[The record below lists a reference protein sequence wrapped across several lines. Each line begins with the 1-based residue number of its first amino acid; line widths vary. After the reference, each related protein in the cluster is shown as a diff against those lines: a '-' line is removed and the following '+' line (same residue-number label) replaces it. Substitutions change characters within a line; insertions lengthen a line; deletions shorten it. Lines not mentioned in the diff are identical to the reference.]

1 LNPLSLY
8 FYYSA
13 QILFW
18 ILCVNTVDSAQ
29 GQIQTFPLPSIS
41 QSPAIKITSPHNGD
55 NVTVREPVYVTGV
68 SSDDELTNCQ
78 VSIITNNL
86 KPYHD
91 VNATGKSGGKDYSTW
106 SFTEGTELKIG
117 SNKITSKIACMENAM
132 NSTKW
137 YSINVTGV
145 NRPDDL
151 DGKNKI
157 NEYINN
163 SNVNHSRQVISG
175 DRDILP
181 QQQVLTANNFT
192 LIQQQTVSPSST
204 SRPPVADAGADQT
217 VKDNSVVILDGTK
230 SKDAYGNITSYSWVQ
245 LAGGA
250 DVKLSNAYSSI
261 AKLKIP
267 NLKEDELL
275 KFKLTVVD
283 NNNLSSSDITN
294 VLVKPTFQSN
304 SKDVPCERIGI
315 TTDC

>member
-1 LNPLSLY
+1 MN
-8 FYYSA
+8 
-13 QILFW
+13 
-18 ILCVNTVDSAQ
+18 SAQ

-41 QSPAIKITSPHNGD
+41 KLPAVKITFPHSGD
-55 NVTVREPVYVTGV
+55 NVTVQEPLHVIGD
-68 SSDDELTNCQ
+68 SSDDDLTNCQ

-106 SFTEGTELKIG
+106 SFTEGPELKIG
-117 SNKITSKIACMENAM
+117 SNKITSKIACAENAM

-145 NRPDDL
+145 NRPDVN
-151 DGKNKI
+151 NKI
-157 NEYINN
+157 NAYVNN
-163 SNVNHSRQVISG
+163 SNVNHSRQIISG
-175 DRDILP
+175 ERDILP
-181 QQQVLTANNFT
+181 QQQVMTSNNFT
-192 LIQQQTVSPSST
+192 LTQKRTVSPSST

-217 VKDNSVVILDGTK
+217 VKDNSVVTLDGTK

-294 VLVKPTFQSN
+294 ILVKPTFQSN

-315 TTDC
+315 TNAC

>member
-1 LNPLSLY
+1 LNLFWLY
-8 FYYSA
+8 LYYSA

-18 ILCVNTVDSAQ
+18 ILCVNTINSAQ

-41 QSPAIKITSPHNGD
+41 KLPAIKITFPHNGD
-55 NVTVREPVYVTGV
+55 NVTVHEPLHVTGV
-68 SSDDELTNCQ
+68 SNDDELTNCQ

-106 SFTEGTELKIG
+106 SFTEGPELKIG
-117 SNKITSKIACMENAM
+117 SNKITSKIACMENAV

-145 NRPDDL
+145 NRPD
-151 DGKNKI
+151 GKNKI
-157 NEYINN
+157 NAYVNN
-163 SNVNHSRQVISG
+163 SNDNHSRQIISG
-175 DRDILP
+175 EREILP
-181 QQQVLTANNFT
+181 QQQGMTSNNFT
-192 LIQQQTVSPSST
+192 LTQKQTVSPSST

-217 VKDNSVVILDGTK
+217 VKDNSVVTLDGTK

-275 KFKLTVVD
+275 EFKLTVVD

-294 VLVKPTFQSN
+294 ILVKPTFQSN
-304 SKDVPCERIGI
+304 YKDVPCERIGI
-315 TTDC
+315 TNDC

>member
-1 LNPLSLY
+1 VSV
-8 FYYSA
+8 
-13 QILFW
+13 Q
-18 ILCVNTVDSAQ
+18 
-29 GQIQTFPLPSIS
+29 
-41 QSPAIKITSPHNGD
+41 
-55 NVTVREPVYVTGV
+55 EPVYVTGV

-106 SFTEGTELKIG
+106 SFTEGPELKLG

-145 NRPDDL
+145 NRS
-151 DGKNKI
+151 DGKNKL
-157 NEYINN
+157 NAYVNN
-163 SNVNHSRQVISG
+163 SNDNHSRQIISG
-175 DRDILP
+175 ESDILP
-181 QQQVLTANNFT
+181 QQQVMTSNNFT
-192 LIQQQTVSPSST
+192 LTQKQTINPSST

-217 VKDNSVVILDGTK
+217 VKDNSVVTLDGTK

-275 KFKLTVVD
+275 EFKLTVVD
-283 NNNLSSSDITN
+283 TNNLSSSDITN
-294 VLVKPTFQSN
+294 ILVKPTFQSN

-315 TTDC
+315 TNDC

>member
-1 LNPLSLY
+1 MNPLSLY
-8 FYYSA
+8 FYFSA

-18 ILCVNTVDSAQ
+18 ILCVNIINSAQ

-41 QSPAIKITSPHNGD
+41 KIPAVKITFPHNGD
-55 NVTVREPVYVTGV
+55 NVTVQEPVHVTGV
-68 SSDDELTNCQ
+68 SSDNELTNCQ

-91 VNATGKSGGKDYSTW
+91 VNATGKSGVKDYSTW
-106 SFTEGTELKIG
+106 SFTEGPELKIG

-145 NRPDDL
+145 NRPD
-151 DGKNKI
+151 GNNKI
-157 NEYINN
+157 NAYVNN
-163 SNVNHSRQVISG
+163 SNDNHSRQIISG
-175 DRDILP
+175 ERDILP
-181 QQQVLTANNFT
+181 QQQVMTSNNFSLT
-192 LIQQQTVSPSST
+192 QKQTVSQSST
-204 SRPPVADAGADQT
+204 ASPPIADAGADQT
-217 VKDNSVVILDGTK
+217 VKDNSVVTLDGTK
-230 SKDAYGNITSYSWVQ
+230 SKDVYGNITSYAWVQ

-267 NLKEDELL
+267 NLKEDMLL

-294 VLVKPTFQSN
+294 ILVKPTFQSN

-315 TTDC
+315 TNDC

>member
-1 LNPLSLY
+1 MN
-8 FYYSA
+8 
-13 QILFW
+13 
-18 ILCVNTVDSAQ
+18 SAQ

-41 QSPAIKITSPHNGD
+41 KLPAVKITFPHSGD
-55 NVTVREPVYVTGV
+55 NVTVQEPLHVIGD
-68 SSDDELTNCQ
+68 SSDDDLTNCQ

-106 SFTEGTELKIG
+106 SFTEGPELKIG
-117 SNKITSKIACMENAM
+117 SNKITSKIACAENAM

-145 NRPDDL
+145 NRPDVN
-151 DGKNKI
+151 NKI
-157 NEYINN
+157 NAYVNN
-163 SNVNHSRQVISG
+163 SNVNHSRQIISG
-175 DRDILP
+175 ERDILP
-181 QQQVLTANNFT
+181 QQQVMTSNNFT
-192 LIQQQTVSPSST
+192 LTQKRTVSPSST

-217 VKDNSVVILDGTK
+217 VKDNSVVTLDGTK

-294 VLVKPTFQSN
+294 ILVNATFQSN
-304 SKDVPCERIGI
+304 SKDVPCEKIGI
-315 TTDC
+315 TNAC

>member
-18 ILCVNTVDSAQ
+18 ILCVNTINSAQ

-41 QSPAIKITSPHNGD
+41 QSPTIKITSPHNGD
-55 NVTVREPVYVTGV
+55 NVTVQEPVYVTGV
-68 SSDDELTNCQ
+68 SSDDELTNCR

-117 SNKITSKIACMENAM
+117 SNKITSKIACAENAM

-145 NRPDDL
+145 NRPD
-151 DGKNKI
+151 GKNKI
-157 NEYINN
+157 NAYVNN
-163 SNVNHSRQVISG
+163 SNDNDSRQIISG
-175 DRDILP
+175 ERDILP
-181 QQQVLTANNFT
+181 QQQVMTSNNFT
-192 LIQQQTVSPSST
+192 LTQKQTVSPSSSST

-217 VKDNSVVILDGTK
+217 VKDNSVVTLDGTK

-250 DVKLSNAYSSI
+250 DVKLSKTYSSI

-267 NLKEDELL
+267 NLKEDMLL

-283 NNNLSSSDITN
+283 TNNLSSSDIIN
-294 VLVKPTFQSN
+294 ILVKPTFQSN

-315 TTDC
+315 TNDC

>member
-1 LNPLSLY
+1 MNLFWLY

-18 ILCVNTVDSAQ
+18 ILCVNTMNSAQ

-41 QSPAIKITSPHNGD
+41 KLPAVKITFPHSGD
-55 NVTVREPVYVTGV
+55 NVTVQEPLHVIGD
-68 SSDDELTNCQ
+68 SSDDDLTNCQ

-106 SFTEGTELKIG
+106 SFTEGPELKIG
-117 SNKITSKIACMENAM
+117 SNKITSKIACSENAM
-132 NSTKW
+132 NYTKW

-145 NRPDDL
+145 NRPDVN
-151 DGKNKI
+151 NKI
-157 NEYINN
+157 NAYVNN
-163 SNVNHSRQVISG
+163 SNVNHSRQIISG
-175 DRDILP
+175 ERDILP
-181 QQQVLTANNFT
+181 QQQVMTSNNFT
-192 LIQQQTVSPSST
+192 LTQKRTVSPSST

-217 VKDNSVVILDGTK
+217 VKDNSVVTLDGTK

-294 VLVKPTFQSN
+294 ILVNATFQSN
-304 SKDVPCERIGI
+304 SKDVPCEKIGI
-315 TTDC
+315 TNAC

>member
-1 LNPLSLY
+1 MNLFWLY
-8 FYYSA
+8 FYSA

-18 ILCVNTVDSAQ
+18 TLCVNTINGAQ

-41 QSPAIKITSPHNGD
+41 KLPAVKITFPHNGD
-55 NVTVREPVYVTGV
+55 NVSVQALLHVTGV
-68 SSDDELTNCQ
+68 SSDDELSNCQ

-106 SFTEGTELKIG
+106 SFTEGPSLKIG
-117 SNKITSKIACMENAM
+117 SNKITSKITCKENAM

-145 NRPDDL
+145 NRS
-151 DGKNKI
+151 GVNNKI
-157 NEYINN
+157 NAYVNN
-163 SNVNHSRQVISG
+163 SNVNHSQQIISG
-175 DRDILP
+175 ERDILP
-181 QQQVLTANNFT
+181 QQQVMTANNFSLT
-192 LIQQQTVSPSST
+192 QKQTVSPSST
-204 SRPPVADAGADQT
+204 SRPPIADAGADQT
-217 VKDNSVVILDGTK
+217 VKDNSVVTLDGTK

-267 NLKEDELL
+267 NLKEDMLL
-275 KFKLTVVD
+275 EFKLTVVD
-283 NNNLSSSDITN
+283 NNNLSSSDTTN
-294 VLVKPTFQSN
+294 ILVKPTIQSN

-315 TTDC
+315 TNSC

>member
-18 ILCVNTVDSAQ
+18 ILCVNIINSAQ
-29 GQIQTFPLPSIS
+29 GQIQTFPLPTIS
-41 QSPAIKITSPHNGD
+41 KLPTVKINFPHNGD
-55 NVTVREPVYVTGV
+55 NVTVQEPVYVTGV

-91 VNATGKSGGKDYSTW
+91 VNATGKSGVKDYSTW
-106 SFTEGTELKIG
+106 SFTEGPELKLG
-117 SNKITSKIACMENAM
+117 SNKITSKIACVENAM

-145 NRPDDL
+145 NRPD
-151 DGKNKI
+151 GNNKI
-157 NEYINN
+157 NAYVNN
-163 SNVNHSRQVISG
+163 SNDNHSRQIISG
-175 DRDILP
+175 EREILP
-181 QQQVLTANNFT
+181 QQQGMTSNNFT
-192 LIQQQTVSPSST
+192 LTQKQTVSPSST

-217 VKDNSVVILDGTK
+217 VKDNSVVTLDGTK

-294 VLVKPTFQSN
+294 ILVKPTFQSN

-315 TTDC
+315 TNDC

>member
-1 LNPLSLY
+1 MNPLSLY
-8 FYYSA
+8 FYFSA

-18 ILCVNTVDSAQ
+18 ILCVNIINSAQ

-41 QSPAIKITSPHNGD
+41 KIPAVKITFPHNGD
-55 NVTVREPVYVTGV
+55 NVTVQEPVHVTGV
-68 SSDDELTNCQ
+68 SSDHELTNCQ

-91 VNATGKSGGKDYSTW
+91 VNATGKSGVKDYSTW
-106 SFTEGTELKIG
+106 SFTEGPELKIG

-145 NRPDDL
+145 NRPD
-151 DGKNKI
+151 GNNKI
-157 NEYINN
+157 NEYVNN
-163 SNVNHSRQVISG
+163 SNDNHSRQIISG
-175 DRDILP
+175 ERDILP
-181 QQQVLTANNFT
+181 QQQVMTSNNFSLT
-192 LIQQQTVSPSST
+192 QKQTVSPSST
-204 SRPPVADAGADQT
+204 ASPPVADAGADQT
-217 VKDNSVVILDGTK
+217 VKDNSVVTLDGTK
-230 SKDAYGNITSYSWVQ
+230 SKDVYGNITSYSWVQ

-267 NLKEDELL
+267 NLKEDMLL

-294 VLVKPTFQSN
+294 ILVKPTFQSN

-315 TTDC
+315 TNDC

>member
-1 LNPLSLY
+1 MNPLSLY
-8 FYYSA
+8 FYFSA

-18 ILCVNTVDSAQ
+18 ILCVNIINSAQ

-41 QSPAIKITSPHNGD
+41 KIPAVKITFPHNGD
-55 NVTVREPVYVTGV
+55 NVTVQEPVHVTGV
-68 SSDDELTNCQ
+68 SSDHELTNCQ

-91 VNATGKSGGKDYSTW
+91 VNATGKSGVKDYSTW
-106 SFTEGTELKIG
+106 SFTEGPELKIG

-145 NRPDDL
+145 NLPD
-151 DGKNKI
+151 GNNKI
-157 NEYINN
+157 NAYVNN
-163 SNVNHSRQVISG
+163 SNDNHSRQIISG
-175 DRDILP
+175 ERDILP
-181 QQQVLTANNFT
+181 QQQVMTSNNFSLT
-192 LIQQQTVSPSST
+192 QKQTVSPSST
-204 SRPPVADAGADQT
+204 ASPPVADAGADQT
-217 VKDNSVVILDGTK
+217 VKDNSVVTLDGTK
-230 SKDAYGNITSYSWVQ
+230 SKDVYGNITSYSWVQ

-267 NLKEDELL
+267 NLKEDMLL

-294 VLVKPTFQSN
+294 ILVKPTFQSN

-315 TTDC
+315 TNDC